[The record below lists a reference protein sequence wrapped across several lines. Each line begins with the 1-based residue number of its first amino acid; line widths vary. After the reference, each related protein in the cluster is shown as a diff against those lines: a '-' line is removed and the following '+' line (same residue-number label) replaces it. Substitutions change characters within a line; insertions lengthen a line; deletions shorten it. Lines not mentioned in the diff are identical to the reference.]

1 MDNFEKFYNRA
12 LNSLSFRPRSEKE
25 LRDYL
30 EKKKCDDLS
39 IQRIIE
45 NLKEHKFL
53 NDEEFVAW
61 WIEQRTIVKPKAAR
75 IIKFELKQ
83 KGISKELIEEAFE
96 KDLSSDLEKAKA
108 LIKKRIKRYQGVA
121 DKKKIYEKL
130 GRFLASKGFD
140 YEIIKEVLDQ
150 VFTKEYNK

>member
-30 EKKKCDDLS
+30 EKKKCDDLG

-61 WIEQRTIVKPKAAR
+61 WIEQRTIVKPKATR

-108 LIKKRIKRYQGVA
+108 LIKKRIKRYPNIS

>member
-1 MDNFEKFYNRA
+1 MDSFEKFYNRA
-12 LNSLSFRPRSEKE
+12 LNFLSFRPRSEKE

-30 EKKKCDDLS
+30 KKKKCDDLS

-45 NLKEHKFL
+45 SLKEHKFL

-61 WIEQRTIVKPKAAR
+61 WIEQRTIARPKAAR
-75 IIKFELKQ
+75 TIKFELKQ

-108 LIKKRIKRYQGVA
+108 LIKKRIKRYPDIA
-121 DKKKIYEKL
+121 DKKIYEKL

-150 VFTKEYNK
+150 VFPKEYNK

>member
-1 MDNFEKFYNRA
+1 
-12 LNSLSFRPRSEKE
+12 
-25 LRDYL
+25 
-30 EKKKCDDLS
+30 
-39 IQRIIE
+39 
-45 NLKEHKFL
+45 
-53 NDEEFVAW
+53 
-61 WIEQRTIVKPKAAR
+61 
-75 IIKFELKQ
+75 
-83 KGISKELIEEAFE
+83 
-96 KDLSSDLEKAKA
+96 LEKAKA

>member
-1 MDNFEKFYNRA
+1 MDSFEKFYNRA
-12 LNSLSFRPRSEKE
+12 LNFLSFRPRSEKE

-30 EKKKCDDLS
+30 KKKKCDDLS

-45 NLKEHKFL
+45 SLKEHKFL
-53 NDEEFVAW
+53 NDEEFVTW
-61 WIEQRTIVKPKAAR
+61 WIEQRTIARPKAAR
-75 IIKFELKQ
+75 TIKFELKQ

-108 LIKKRIKRYQGVA
+108 LIKKRIKRYPDIA
-121 DKKKIYEKL
+121 DKKIYEKL

-150 VFTKEYNK
+150 VFPKEYNK